1 MWRNFRF
8 LLICHVQKFE
18 ISPHDRF
25 SLHGHRPCVRDKY
38 EVCPLPPTKK
48 KQRDDKDI
56 LASTIKLSKS
66 HGVNLRGLKGFLI
79 STKFR
84 GSSSHF
90 HVDHVIIVDF
100 YLALTSHVFYPINLK
115 LVFWGLHEVPSKAQ
129 SQTQFCYAV
138 VSHSPL
144 QPNPRLLYTWRLS
157 LTRSVNRQS
166 FDTIVALMLAS
177 AKSAGN
183 KLSNSKHS
191 NMQKLKKHSW
201 SRINASKF
209 KYHFQGSVCA
219 LEQSFEWWQHQ

>member
-90 HVDHVIIVDF
+90 HVDHLNIVDF
-100 YLALTSHVFYPINLK
+100 CLALTSQVFYPTC
-115 LVFWGLHEVPSKAQ
+115 FWGLHEVPSKAQ
-129 SQTQFCYAV
+129 SQTLFFCHSLAESLGLSIDRV
-138 VSHSPL
+138 VI
-144 QPNPRLLYTWRLS
+144 
-157 LTRSVNRQS
+157 QS
-166 FDTIVALMLAS
+166 
-177 AKSAGN
+177 
-183 KLSNSKHS
+183 
-191 NMQKLKKHSW
+191 
-201 SRINASKF
+201 
-209 KYHFQGSVCA
+209 
-219 LEQSFEWWQHQ
+219 

>member
-1 MWRNFRF
+1 MWRNFGF

-66 HGVNLRGLKGFLI
+66 HGVNLRGSKGFLI

-90 HVDHVIIVDF
+90 HVDHLNIVDF
-100 YLALTSHVFYPINLK
+100 YLALTSQVFYPINLK
-115 LVFWGLHEVPSKAQ
+115 LVFG
-129 SQTQFCYAV
+129 
-138 VSHSPL
+138 VSMKYL
-144 QPNPRLLYTWRLS
+144 
-157 LTRSVNRQS
+157 
-166 FDTIVALMLAS
+166 
-177 AKSAGN
+177 
-183 KLSNSKHS
+183 
-191 NMQKLKKHSW
+191 QKLKVKLYFFVTHSP
-201 SRINASKF
+201 S
-209 KYHFQGSVCA
+209 HSVC
-219 LEQSFEWWQHQ
+219 QSTEL

>member
-115 LVFWGLHEVPSKAQ
+115 LVFWGLQTTDQVPSKAR
-129 SQTQFCYAV
+129 
-138 VSHSPL
+138 SPTPKFFFGQEYFSSSGFILWQL
-144 QPNPRLLYTWRLS
+144 QMTLLYQNS
-157 LTRSVNRQS
+157 LCN
-166 FDTIVALMLAS
+166 L
-177 AKSAGN
+177 
-183 KLSNSKHS
+183 
-191 NMQKLKKHSW
+191 
-201 SRINASKF
+201 
-209 KYHFQGSVCA
+209 
-219 LEQSFEWWQHQ
+219 WQPIFF